1 MDYFDLL
8 DRELLERCLV
18 QPRDEAAWSEFLR
31 RFRPIIAG
39 VIFNSLNRWRKPTR
53 DLMDDLVH
61 DTVMK
66 IITRD
71 CKALREF
78 EFRHENALRG
88 FLKVVAS
95 HVVEDYR
102 RKSREQEEESLDE
115 VPDLQQEQ
123 DFARE
128 SERRLLLKQMD
139 ECLAARVPER
149 DRAVFWLFRRQ
160 GLTAKQISEQ
170 EELGLKLKE
179 VEYVIW
185 RLTRL
190 LIEEFG
196 TGPAVRDDTH
206 EAEDP

>member
-1 MDYFDLL
+1 MAYLDLS

-31 RFRPIIAG
+31 RFRPILAG
-39 VIFNSLNRWRKPTR
+39 VIFNSLSRWRKPSR
-53 DLMDDLVH
+53 ELMDDLVH

-66 IITRD
+66 IIARD

-78 EFRHENALRG
+78 EFRHDNALRG

-102 RKSREQEEESLDE
+102 RRSREQEEDSLDDA
-115 VPDLQQEQ
+115 PDLQQEE
-123 DFARE
+123 DFAEE
-128 SERRLLLKQMD
+128 SEKRLLLRQMD
-139 ECLAARVPER
+139 EFLATRVAER
-149 DRAVFWLFRRQ
+149 DLSVFWLFRRQ

-170 EELGLKLKE
+170 EGIGLKLKE

-196 TGPAVRDDTH
+196 QGQRA
-206 EAEDP
+206 AEDP

>member
-1 MDYFDLL
+1 MAYLDLS

-31 RFRPIIAG
+31 RFRPILAG
-39 VIFNSLNRWRKPTR
+39 VIFNSLSRWRKPSR
-53 DLMDDLVH
+53 ELMDDLVH

-66 IITRD
+66 IIARD

-78 EFRHENALRG
+78 EFRHDNALRG

-102 RKSREQEEESLDE
+102 RRSREQEEDSLDDA
-115 VPDLQQEQ
+115 PDLQQEE
-123 DFARE
+123 DFAEE
-128 SERRLLLKQMD
+128 SEKRLLLRQMD
-139 ECLAARVPER
+139 EFLATRVAER
-149 DRAVFWLFRRQ
+149 DLSVFWLFRRQ

-170 EELGLKLKE
+170 DGIGLKLKE

-190 LIEEFG
+190 LIDEFG
-196 TGPAVRDDTH
+196 PGQR
-206 EAEDP
+206 AEDP

>member
-1 MDYFDLL
+1 MDYPDLS

-31 RFRPIIAG
+31 RFRPILAG
-39 VIFNSLNRWRKPTR
+39 VIFNSLSRWRKPSR
-53 DLMDDLVH
+53 ELMDDLVH

-66 IITRD
+66 IIARD
-71 CKALREF
+71 CRALREF
-78 EFRHENALRG
+78 EFRHDNALRG

-102 RKSREQEEESLDE
+102 RRSREQEEDSLDDA
-115 VPDLQQEQ
+115 PDLQQEE
-123 DFARE
+123 DFAEE
-128 SERRLLLKQMD
+128 SEKRLLLRQMN
-139 ECLAARVPER
+139 EFLATRVAER
-149 DRAVFWLFRRQ
+149 DLSVFWLFRRQ

-170 EELGLKLKE
+170 DGIGLKLKE

-196 TGPAVRDDTH
+196 QGQR
-206 EAEDP
+206 AEDP

>member
-1 MDYFDLL
+1 MDYPDLS

-31 RFRPIIAG
+31 RFRPILAG
-39 VIFNSLNRWRKPTR
+39 VIFNSLSRWRKPSR
-53 DLMDDLVH
+53 ELMDDLVH

-66 IITRD
+66 IIARD
-71 CKALREF
+71 CRALREF
-78 EFRHENALRG
+78 EFRHDNALRG

-102 RKSREQEEESLDE
+102 RRSREQEEDSLDDA
-115 VPDLQQEQ
+115 PDLQQEE
-123 DFARE
+123 DFAEE
-128 SERRLLLKQMD
+128 SEKRLLLRQMD
-139 ECLAARVPER
+139 EFLATRVAER
-149 DRAVFWLFRRQ
+149 DLSVFWLFRRQ

-170 EELGLKLKE
+170 EGIGLKLKE

-196 TGPAVRDDTH
+196 QGQRA
-206 EAEDP
+206 AEDP

>member
-1 MDYFDLL
+1 MDYSDIS

-18 QPRDEAAWSEFLR
+18 QPRDEAAWAEFLR

-39 VIFNSLNRWRKPTR
+39 VVFNTLNRWRKPTR

-66 IITRD
+66 IISRD

-102 RKSREQEEESLDE
+102 RKSREQEEDALDD
-115 VPDLQQEQ
+115 VPDLQQQE

-128 SERRLLLKQMD
+128 SEKRLLLRQMD

-170 EELGLKLKE
+170 QEIGLKLKE

-185 RLTRL
+185 RLTRV

-196 TGPAVRDDTH
+196 AGTGPSGDVH
-206 EAEDP
+206 EEESP